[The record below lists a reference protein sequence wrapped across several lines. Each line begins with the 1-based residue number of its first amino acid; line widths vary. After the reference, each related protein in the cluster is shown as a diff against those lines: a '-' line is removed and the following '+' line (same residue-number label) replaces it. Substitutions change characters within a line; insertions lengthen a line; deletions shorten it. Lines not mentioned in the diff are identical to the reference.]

1 MGDVLGGSIGDWMGS
16 SMRLVLSYQEES
28 WSTRTPPHPLPPP
41 PPSPPPFPASS
52 SPPHSSRMLYTQSGA
67 FRLEHREA
75 EYVREVDRLWEDGEA
90 EALVAQGRGSPP
102 QWELECLH
110 ESCRMRNV
118 PDVEHVRSP
127 LFLCFSLSLSLSLS
141 RSLARL
147 LARSLSL
154 SLSLSLVRSLA
165 LSFARSL
172 ARSLSLL
179 LSFLATL
186 LDIR

>member
-1 MGDVLGGSIGDWMGS
+1 
-16 SMRLVLSYQEES
+16 
-28 WSTRTPPHPLPPP
+28 
-41 PPSPPPFPASS
+41 
-52 SPPHSSRMLYTQSGA
+52 MLYTQSGA

-141 RSLARL
+141 
-147 LARSLSL
+147 
-154 SLSLSLVRSLA
+154 LVRSLA

-179 LSFLATL
+179 LFFLATL